1 MLALGLI
8 GTMKIYRK
16 AVSLV
21 VIFVT
26 IVLVGILSILFYRI
40 GLRRSLYRFC
50 LTSAPSVEFSKD
62 ACVQWRNSLDGGVYY
77 FYSNGYYVIDY
88 PDSGKTIH
96 FIPPQNCFYEFHHG
110 ELVRISF
117 YENGLG
123 RNRYRSYDIE
133 ENPYGPPLFSEA
145 Q

>member
-1 MLALGLI
+1 MMKTHRKMI
-8 GTMKIYRK
+8 G
-16 AVSLV
+16 AW
-21 VIFVT
+21 
-26 IVLVGILSILFYRI
+26 IVLTAVILLSAISITLYRI
-40 GLRRSLYRFC
+40 GLRRSLYRSC

-62 ACVQWRNSLDGGVYY
+62 ACVQWRSSLDGGVYY